1 MQRSPRFPPLIFF
14 FLCGSLN
21 VTLCLADC
29 WSTRTPD
36 VTLLQLYTLRIRRR
50 LQGQLLLLQT
60 GIYTVYFRLFY
71 FSSIGAKRKSI
82 RFLPCGRQMNSAL
95 VGQGRLCVAPFQSM
109 NNEQPVLELFLGWAD
124 WCICGRVRTNTNGD
138 RHPKICLF
146 QNVSDSFSNLAK
158 ERWLFFRGPWPQ
170 TAFLLL
176 LHCYY
181 LFVFPMCT
189 TWYSISGTKVAC
201 AHWDKQKKGK

>member
-1 MQRSPRFPPLIFF
+1 M
-14 FLCGSLN
+14 
-21 VTLCLADC
+21 
-29 WSTRTPD
+29 
-36 VTLLQLYTLRIRRR
+36 TLLQLYTLRIRQR

-60 GIYTVYFRLFY
+60 GIYTVYLRLFY
-71 FSSIGAKRKSI
+71 FSSIGAKRKNI

-109 NNEQPVLELFLGWAD
+109 NNEQPVPELFLGWAD

-158 ERWLFFRGPWPQ
+158 ERWFFFFEARDPKQHSYCCYTVPTCLYFRCVPHD
-170 TAFLLL
+170 TALAAPRLRA
-176 LHCYY
+176 H
-181 LFVFPMCT
+181 T
-189 TWYSISGTKVAC
+189 GTSRKKENRLRRCRASARAVKVERRMFKN
-201 AHWDKQKKGK
+201 HQ